1 MSVEVRPPI
10 MRLAAQRLFNRKTNQ
25 AMEEIAMRNVNQD
38 LCRLRQPNLL
48 RFRPAGDAIRAIS
61 GICYR
66 LWMIEIRGYIDTQ
79 GRSPYARWFDG
90 LNARGGQGDDG
101 PGSDG
106 ARQPLQR

>member
-48 RFRPAGDAIRAIS
+48 RFRPAGDVIRAIS
-61 GICYR
+61 GK
-66 LWMIEIRGYIDTQ
+66 IR
-79 GRSPYARWFDG
+79 RHPF
-90 LNARGGQGDDG
+90 
-101 PGSDG
+101 
-106 ARQPLQR
+106 